1 MCFVICI
8 FLFYAGLCFII
19 FSKSSCLPILFVIC
33 ILYLNLYVYFICFRL
48 QKKKCMCFVSLLSD
62 FQSNI
67 YTHDAVHVAQM
78 IDTRARYPSHFL
90 SFISEV
96 SLCSVIS
103 WYFWYHEE
111 TLINYYLLMNAMC
124 YRFFSR
130 YMYTCTCRSC
140 QVIEWISQQM
150 TDGLARI
157 SSLK

>member
-19 FSKSSCLPILFVIC
+19 FSKSSCLPIFIC
-33 ILYLNLYVYFICFRL
+33 NLHSIFKSVCFRL

-78 IDTRARYPSHFL
+78 MDTRARYPSHFL

-96 SLCSVIS
+96 SLWSEIS

-130 YMYTCTCRSC
+130 YMYTCSCRSC
-140 QVIEWISQQM
+140 QVVEWISQQM